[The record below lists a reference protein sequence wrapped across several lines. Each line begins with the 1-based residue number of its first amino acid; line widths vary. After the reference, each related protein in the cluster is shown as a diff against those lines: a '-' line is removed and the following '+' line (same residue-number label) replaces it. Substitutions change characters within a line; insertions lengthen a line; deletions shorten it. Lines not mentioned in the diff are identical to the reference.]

1 MNIKRLIVLFL
12 VMVFS
17 FAAGGL
23 SASLYYK
30 HKLAA
35 YEKLTSAIARW
46 DDSDTNLKEAE
57 LLITLYKRYLATDE
71 RAGEATCFLVKSKV
85 NQMSKDLITIQQGL
99 RDPSRGSDVNFVEA
113 TKWFS
118 GTAKI
123 RFELIVKSSQ
133 QLGCK

>member
-12 VMVFS
+12 VIGFS

-23 SASLYYK
+23 SAFLYYK
-30 HKLAA
+30 QKLAT
-35 YEKLTSAIARW
+35 YEKLTSALARW

-57 LLITLYKRYLATDE
+57 LLITLQKRYLATDDK
-71 RAGEATCFLVKSKV
+71 AGEATCFLVTSKV
-85 NQMSKDLITIQQGL
+85 KRMSKDLITIQQGL
-99 RDPSRGSDVNFVEA
+99 RDPSRENDANFVEA

-118 GTAKI
+118 GTAKR
-123 RFELIVKSSQ
+123 RFELIVNSSQ